1 MKKTLMILAMV
12 IAVNADAQERAGKP
26 TREQIVA
33 VTLLAEARGGGFI
46 AMLNVACVIQ
56 QRAINRNLE
65 PYQICLQRRQ
75 FSCWNKKTYEN
86 LAELLC
92 TRHAPSAKSLA
103 LDLQRGVN
111 LGREKRGH
119 PDHYFA
125 KSMKV
130 WPRWAYA
137 GGNRANPKLKPVH
150 DDGHHLFFRLRRG
163 KK

>member
-1 MKKTLMILAMV
+1 MLSSLNTG
-12 IAVNADAQERAGKP
+12 AQGRPDKP

-65 PYQICLQRRQ
+65 PYQICLQRKQ
-75 FSCWNKKTYEN
+75 FSCWNNKTYKDLED
-86 LAELLC
+86 LLC

-103 LDLQRGVN
+103 LDLQRGVK
-111 LGREKRGH
+111 LGRDKRGY

-130 WPRWAYA
+130 WPRWGYK
-137 GGNRANPKLKPVH
+137 GGSRSNPKLKPVY
-150 DDGHHLFFRLRRG
+150 DDGHHLFFRLRPAKRDG
-163 KK
+163 NK